1 LKLEYDEPI
10 SNFAFRF
17 NLRRCTKV
25 AVALLDGGANIDFV
39 TPPRVGSECAGLMP
53 LMYAAKGNHAG
64 VTRLL
69 LERGADGTKTTTRAA
84 YGHPAGFT
92 ALDIVRRY
100 AEWNNEAFAA
110 TFAEVFAVLRLKCC
124 STCGMTAAGLP
135 ATAAG
140 VEPRLKHCACCP
152 ANNIRA
158 HYCGPECQR
167 ADWVSRHRAECAE
180 ARRAQLAAGVD

>member
-1 LKLEYDEPI
+1 LKLEYAEPI
-10 SNFAFRF
+10 SNFAFNF
-17 NLRRCTKV
+17 NLRRCTMV

-39 TPPRVGSECAGLMP
+39 SPPRVGFQCAGMTP
-53 LMYAAKGNHAG
+53 LMCAAKGNHAG
-64 VTRLL
+64 VTMLL

-92 ALDIVRRY
+92 AFDIVRRD
-100 AEWNNEAFAA
+100 ATCLWDNETSVA
-110 TFAEVFAVLRLKCC
+110 TFAVLRLKCC
-124 STCGMTAAGLP
+124 STCGMTSAGLP

-140 VEPRLKHCACCP
+140 GEPRRLKHCARCP
-152 ANNIRA
+152 ASAIRA

-180 ARRAQLAAGVD
+180 ARRAQLPAGVD